1 MIFIIKEQCMDCLSK
16 KLFKHF
22 KTHYGKHTDKCYGD
36 FESGDFKKIIVSIS
50 KNLIIEP
57 EEFLNILLIK
67 SAHYGVECFKDEK
80 IERIKLYDK
89 CVYITKKYK
98 IELPKDVE
106 MLIDNRKQ
114 KVSLYNKIK

>member
-1 MIFIIKEQCMDCLSK
+1 MDCLSK

-22 KTHYGKHTDKCYGD
+22 KTYYGKNADKCYGD

-89 CVYITKKYK
+89 CVYIAKKYK

-114 KVSLYNKIK
+114 KVSLYNKIKSIFR

>member
-1 MIFIIKEQCMDCLSK
+1 
-16 KLFKHF
+16 
-22 KTHYGKHTDKCYGD
+22 
-36 FESGDFKKIIVSIS
+36 
-50 KNLIIEP
+50 
-57 EEFLNILLIK
+57 
-67 SAHYGVECFKDEK
+67 VECFKDEK

-114 KVSLYNKIK
+114 KVSLYNKIKSIFK